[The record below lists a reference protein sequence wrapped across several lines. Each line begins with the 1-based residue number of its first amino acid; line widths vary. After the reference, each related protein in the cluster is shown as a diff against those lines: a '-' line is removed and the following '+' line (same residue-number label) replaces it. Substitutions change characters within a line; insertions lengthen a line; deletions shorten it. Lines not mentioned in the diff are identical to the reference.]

1 MRTRLVM
8 VSMLVAFATSAC
20 GSKGTEDA
28 ASSAAS
34 GRKVLYYKSSM
45 DPSFIAT
52 KPGKD
57 SMGME
62 LVAVYEGDPAAN
74 LDVIE
79 VTGAVIQQSGIRV
92 EKVERRRLTRIVR
105 ALGRAQVD
113 EGRIGTVNTKF
124 DGWIEKLWVD
134 ETGQKVKRG
143 DALFAVYSPELVATQ
158 EEYLQIRKSTAAGPH
173 SAHLVAS
180 ARQRLLQFDVPESF
194 VRQIEKSGEA
204 QRRVIFRAPR
214 SGYVIHKTAFQGT
227 FVQKGASLF
236 TIADLN
242 ALWVVAD
249 VYESDAPWV
258 FAGQKATIELDYLPG
273 VMQEAKVDYVYPVLD
288 EKTRTVQVRLILPNP
303 KVTLKP
309 GMFATVRIHTEP
321 AGETLVVPDEA
332 VIHSGERSVTFVSL
346 GEGRFEPR
354 DLSLGVRGDDAF
366 QVLSGLKEGE
376 LVVTS
381 GQFLLDSE
389 SRLKE
394 AVKKLLGGNLEKGA
408 AGPAP
413 TAPMPDMNPADHVME
428 SPDSDEKDH
437 AGQDH

>member
-1 MRTRLVM
+1 MKVYLAAISV
-8 VSMLVAFATSAC
+8 LVASLGVGC
-20 GSKGTEDA
+20 GGK
-28 ASSAAS
+28 SSDEAGAPADQ

-57 SMGME
+57 SMGMD

-79 VTGAVIQQSGIRV
+79 VSGAVIQQSGVRV
-92 EKVERRRLTRIVR
+92 EKVERQRLTRVVR

-113 EGRIGTVNTKF
+113 EGRVSTVNTKF

-134 ETGQKVKRG
+134 ETGQKVKQG
-143 DALFAVYSPELVATQ
+143 DPLFAVYSPELVASQ

-173 SAHLVAS
+173 STHLLAA

-194 VRQIEKSGEA
+194 VRQIERSGEA
-204 QRRVIFRAPR
+204 QRRVVFRAPR
-214 SGYVIHKTAFQGT
+214 SGFVIHKTAFQGT

-249 VYESDAPWV
+249 VYEFDAPWV

-288 EKTRTVQVRLILPNP
+288 EKTRTVQVRLVLPNP
-303 KVTLKP
+303 KVSLKP

-332 VIHSGERSVTFVSL
+332 VIHSGERSVAFVSL
-346 GEGRFEPR
+346 GQGRFEPR
-354 DLSLGVRGDDAF
+354 ELSLGVWGDGF
-366 QVLSGLKEGE
+366 YQVLEGLEEGE
-376 LVVTS
+376 RVVTS

-394 AVKKLLGGNLEKGA
+394 AVKKLLGGNLAGA
-408 AGPAP
+408 TPKRDEATPE
-413 TAPMPDMNPADHVME
+413 H
-428 SPDSDEKDH
+428 DEKDH